1 MLISFHPKNG
11 IKQNIGRFIN
21 PTFDFKGAVKKVVE
35 NLLGSPA
42 EFMGD
47 HRFRQITKCMI

>member
-35 NLLGSPA
+35 NLLFYVLFIILAQACPRPS
-42 EFMGD
+42 F
-47 HRFRQITKCMI
+47 K